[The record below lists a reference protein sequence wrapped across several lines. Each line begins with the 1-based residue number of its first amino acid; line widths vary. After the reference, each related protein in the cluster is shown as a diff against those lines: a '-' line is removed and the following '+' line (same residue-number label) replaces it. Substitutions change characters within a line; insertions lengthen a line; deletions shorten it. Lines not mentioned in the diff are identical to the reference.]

1 MLGAVGSLN
10 ELTGA
15 IGSSMYATLLAT
27 FATTTAGT
35 ATGTALSN
43 KYTSLQSILLKY
55 LPNIPGMHFLIGS
68 LFCFIGWLISFYGL
82 NNISNKNH
90 PALLTFSCR
99 RPIF

>member
-68 LFCFIGWLISFYGL
+68 IFCFIGWLISFYGL
-82 NNISNKNH
+82 NNISNKKH
-90 PALLTFSCR
+90 PALLTKTR
-99 RPIF
+99 

>member
-1 MLGAVGSLN
+1 
-10 ELTGA
+10 
-15 IGSSMYATLLAT
+15 MYATLLAT

-90 PALLTFSCR
+90 PALLTKTR
-99 RPIF
+99 

>member
-1 MLGAVGSLN
+1 MRRHRRHGHHRRGDRERQREQKLPF
-10 ELTGA
+10 
-15 IGSSMYATLLAT
+15 ATT
-27 FATTTAGT
+27 TTTTTTAGT

-68 LFCFIGWLISFYGL
+68 IFCFIGWLISFYGL

-90 PALLTFSCR
+90 PALLTKTR
-99 RPIF
+99 

>member
-15 IGSSMYATLLAT
+15 IGSSMYATLLAK

-68 LFCFIGWLISFYGL
+68 IFCFIGWLISFYGL

-90 PALLTFSCR
+90 PALSTKTR
-99 RPIF
+99 

>member
-68 LFCFIGWLISFYGL
+68 IFCFIGWLISFYGL

-90 PALLTFSCR
+90 PALLTKTR
-99 RPIF
+99 

>member
-68 LFCFIGWLISFYGL
+68 LFCFIGWLLSFYGL

-90 PALLTFSCR
+90 PALLTKTR
-99 RPIF
+99 

>member
-27 FATTTAGT
+27 FATTTTAGT

-90 PALLTFSCR
+90 PALLTKMR
-99 RPIF
+99 